1 MPQDNADTGEV
12 VYLGS
17 FSDADAYPTAGKWAK
32 VLAFA
37 GYGSL
42 MAATA
47 GASFLVSYPL
57 ILDLMGKR

>member
-1 MPQDNADTGEV
+1 MSQDNADTGEV

-17 FSDADAYPTAGKWAK
+17 FSDADSSPHAVRWAK
-32 VLAFA
+32 VRAFA
-37 GYGSL
+37 GYGAL

>member
-1 MPQDNADTGEV
+1 MSQDSTDTGEA

-17 FSDADAYPTAGKWAK
+17 FSDAGNSSNAGRWAR
-32 VLAFA
+32 VRTFA

-47 GASFLVSYPL
+47 GASFLISYPI